1 MFDSQIKAHTS
12 HCRAY
17 TQELGDRSRS
27 LERRDLDRDLS
38 FLAIHEEWQR
48 DMADVSHLRRQ
59 KSKELSIRVP
69 NFQNQQNQIVLK
81 DTLRTTFF
89 SAAWLVTLAELV
101 QSSLRAKI

>member
-1 MFDSQIKAHTS
+1 
-12 HCRAY
+12 
-17 TQELGDRSRS
+17 
-27 LERRDLDRDLS
+27 
-38 FLAIHEEWQR
+38 
-48 DMADVSHLRRQ
+48 MADVSHLRRQ
-59 KSKELSIRVP
+59 KSEELSISVP